1 MTAMFNSRR
10 DFLRLG
16 TAGLMGFGL
25 SDLLRLQALAAPGSS
40 PKAKSVIMLWLAGG
54 PSTIDMW
61 DPKPE
66 APAEIRGEFKPID
79 TSLSGLQ
86 ISEFLPQMAKVM
98 HQCTVV
104 RSLYHTIPSHDPGT
118 VYMHTGHKPE
128 QSLSYPSLGS
138 LTAKLLEAPKGVP
151 PYVTFGNSRNRA
163 GMAGYL
169 GTAYNP
175 FEIEGDPSKGQLQA
189 RGLSLPEGFSME
201 QLNQRNALL
210 EKFDTKFDKLAESSD
225 LAGSLDQFQQQAL
238 DVLRAQA
245 TKTALDLS
253 KESDAVRERYGKDNF
268 GQGALA
274 ARRLV
279 EAGVRFVSVGM
290 GGWDTHSG
298 NFKKLKETNLPQL
311 DRTFSALIE
320 DLDQRGMLKETIVYC
335 AGEFGRTPKVNKNGG
350 RDHWARSMAVV
361 LAGGGFK
368 QGTVYGS
375 TDAEGGQP
383 ATNPC
388 MPADICATMLTNLG
402 VDMSQMLD
410 TPSGRSLSLFR
421 EGKVIADLV
430 G

>member
-1 MTAMFNSRR
+1 MFNTRR

-25 SDLLRLQALAAPGSS
+25 SDLLRLQATAAPGSS

-54 PSTIDMW
+54 PATIDMW

-86 ISEFLPQMAKVM
+86 ISEHLPLMAKVM

-138 LTAKLLEAPKGVP
+138 LTAKLLEVPKGVP

-189 RGLSLPEGFSME
+189 RGLALPEGFSMD
-201 QLNQRNALL
+201 QLNQRNQLL

-245 TKTALDLS
+245 TKSALDLS
-253 KESDAVRERYGKDNF
+253 KESDAVRERYGKDTF

-290 GGWDTHSG
+290 GGWDTHNG

-320 DLDQRGMLKETIVYC
+320 DLDQRGLLKETIIYC

-368 QGTVYGS
+368 RGTVYGS

-383 ATNPC
+383 AANPC

-402 VDMSQMLD
+402 VDLSQMLD

-421 EGKVIADLV
+421 EGKTIADLV